1 MNLRLLQI
9 SDSALPVGGYT
20 HSWGLEAA
28 IADGQ
33 VRDIHA
39 LEAWTD
45 SWLQFTL
52 GPQEGIVVA
61 ACCKAAQARDSAA
74 LRRGNEILEAG
85 VTPPSLRR
93 ASREMGEQL
102 LELGATWRW
111 SAPGVEWFSN
121 AGAIGQG
128 RGTWH
133 HAVVFGLL
141 GNLAE
146 ADAAETLT
154 AYLHQATLGMIGA
167 GVRAIPVS
175 HTHGQQL
182 LAYLHGTISRL
193 AHDLAERELESAGSG
208 CSYYE
213 VLGDAQTR
221 LYSRM
226 FRS

>member
-1 MNLRLLQI
+1 MNLRLLQLC
-9 SDSALPVGGYT
+9 DSALPIGGYT

-28 IADGQ
+28 IAAGQ
-33 VRDIHA
+33 VHDIHT

-52 GPQEGIVVA
+52 GPQEGVVVV
-61 ACCKAAQARDSAA
+61 ACCKAAQARGAA
-74 LRRGNEILEAG
+74 VLSRANEILEAG
-85 VTPPSLRR
+85 VTPPSLRK

-111 SAPGVEWFSN
+111 SAAGVEWFSN
-121 AGAIGQG
+121 AGATGQG
-128 RGTWH
+128 RRTWH
-133 HAVVFGLL
+133 HAVIFGLL
-141 GNLAE
+141 GSLAG
-146 ADAAETLT
+146 AGAIETVT

-167 GVRAIPVS
+167 GVRGIPVS

-193 AHDLAERELESAGSG
+193 ADDLAERELESAGSG
-208 CSYYE
+208 CPYYE
-213 VLGDAQTR
+213 VLCDAQTC